1 MGEEMNYKDK
11 FKEPIIYDK
20 SFVVYSYD
28 KNLTAE
34 DINKILKEHNV
45 TTRELTDDEVIYQ
58 I

>member
-1 MGEEMNYKDK
+1 MNYKDK

-28 KNLTAE
+28 KDLKAE

-45 TTRELTDDEVIYQ
+45 TTRELTDDEVIYK

>member
-1 MGEEMNYKDK
+1 MGEEMIDEKDYPK
-11 FKEPIIYDK
+11 VYEK

-28 KNLTAE
+28 KDLKVE

-45 TTRELTDDEVIYQ
+45 TTRELKDDEVIYQ

>member
-11 FKEPIIYDK
+11 FKEPIIFDK
-20 SFVVYSYD
+20 SFVIYSCD

-34 DINKILKEHNV
+34 DINKILKEYNV
-45 TTRELTDDEVIYQ
+45 TTRELTDEEVIYH